1 MLRVIVVSAALLPML
16 GGCAVT
22 DTKMA
27 DNKGRKVECSAFGAG
42 IIGTVAALAI
52 TQDCVDKYK
61 KQGFHEVPAPTPA
74 ATASNG
80 QQTPK

>member
-1 MLRVIVVSAALLPML
+1 
-16 GGCAVT
+16 
-22 DTKMA
+22 
-27 DNKGRKVECSAFGAG
+27 VECSAFGAG